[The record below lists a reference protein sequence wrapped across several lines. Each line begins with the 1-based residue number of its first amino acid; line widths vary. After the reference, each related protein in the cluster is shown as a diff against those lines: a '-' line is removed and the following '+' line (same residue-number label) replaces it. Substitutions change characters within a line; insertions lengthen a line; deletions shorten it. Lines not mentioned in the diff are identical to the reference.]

1 MSSRVAFDGGS
12 AVKSSFDPRREVEIS
27 TGNCDGLPA
36 PAGAPAAWR
45 KSAAARI
52 QASPEKILRSFNTW
66 AFKREQPS
74 DPQLM
79 LRFIADA
86 IAAQEP
92 IRFVLYWGKGPRC
105 DVGAPEIQCL
115 DFLGAMRSR
124 VQAVYA
130 PGAALTLILTD
141 THAELN
147 GYSKPDIHRY
157 FAAMKAAAGQRGIDT
172 CWLGSLVKTAGHLAT
187 VVPLEEAVPSE
198 TLSLLLASAQ
208 KWYHGSGTAQDG
220 ALAYLRMNLI
230 EQRVVERA
238 FPRSIFVSFNGSDL
252 RSLFPRRLPIFY
264 MYSLRRGVG
273 VKPWFLP
280 NGTASADPAAGLA
293 SDSAPALAADRAG
306 QRLPDAN

>member
-1 MSSRVAFDGGS
+1 MFMSSGVALSASRLVRLSFTEEDAPEGS
-12 AVKSSFDPRREVEIS
+12 
-27 TGNCDGLPA
+27 TQNCDR
-36 PAGAPAAWR
+36 APAATGVDPGRRR
-45 KSAAARI
+45 KGTGAGIHVSA
-52 QASPEKILRSFNTW
+52 EKVLRAFNTW

-79 LRFIADA
+79 LGFIADA

-105 DVGAPEIQCL
+105 TVAAPEIQCL
-115 DFLGAMRSR
+115 DFLGAMSSR

-130 PGAALTLILTD
+130 PGTALTLILTD

-147 GYSKPDIHRY
+147 GHSKQDIERY
-157 FAAMKAAAGQRGIDT
+157 FAEVKAAAGQRGIET
-172 CWLGSLVKTAGHLAT
+172 CWLGSLVKTAGQLAT
-187 VVPLEEAVPSE
+187 VAPLEETVSSE
-198 TLSLLLASAQ
+198 TLALLLASAQ
-208 KWYHGSGTAQDG
+208 KWYHGSGTTQEG

-238 FPRSIFVSFNGSDL
+238 FPGSIFVSFNGSDL
-252 RSLFPRRLPIFY
+252 RSLFPRQLPIFY

-280 NGTASADPAAGLA
+280 SEPTSADF
-293 SDSAPALAADRAG
+293 AADRGGSRSPNAS
-306 QRLPDAN
+306 

>member
-1 MSSRVAFDGGS
+1 MMNKSLTPEADIMSSGVAFGASRMARLSFVQEDALEGS
-12 AVKSSFDPRREVEIS
+12 TE
-27 TGNCDGLPA
+27 NCEHLSA
-36 PAGAPAAWR
+36 
-45 KSAAARI
+45 SAAAGTARK
-52 QASPEKILRSFNTW
+52 AAAGTRVSAEKVLRSFNTW

-79 LRFIADA
+79 SRFIADA

-105 DVGAPEIQCL
+105 AVAAPEIQCL
-115 DFLGAMRSR
+115 DFLSAMRSR

-147 GYSKPDIHRY
+147 GHSEQDIHRY
-157 FAAMKAAAGQRGIDT
+157 FAEVTAAAGQRGIET
-172 CWLGSLVKTAGHLAT
+172 CWLGSLVKTAGQLAT
-187 VVPLEEAVPSE
+187 VAPLEETVSSE
-198 TLSLLLASAQ
+198 MLSLLLASAA
-208 KWYHGSGTAQDG
+208 KWYHGSGTVQDG

-238 FPRSIFVSFNGSDL
+238 FPDSIFVTFNGSDL
-252 RSLFPRRLPIFY
+252 RGLFPRQLPIFY
-264 MYSLRRGVG
+264 MYSLRRGFG

-280 NGTASADPAAGLA
+280 SDPASADAAADGHPKLPAAT
-293 SDSAPALAADRAG
+293 
-306 QRLPDAN
+306 